1 MLCYVVLCVVHLS
14 CGSSSRPQDT
24 PPPEI
29 HQLRYQESSRSV
41 SFSVSAASCKGI
53 DSNCLHENLI
63 MLFLLS
69 LLMQFIQ
76 INSFEVRLQMLPY
89 HIFES
94 RIPPSHCTA
103 LHCTALHCRW
113 RGIQTLPMA
122 RRFDRTVLST
132 KTGCCPDCGK
142 ATGMLESVYAI

>member
-1 MLCYVVLCVVHLS
+1 MLCYVVLCVVPLS
-14 CGSSSRPQDT
+14 CGGSSRPQDT
-24 PPPEI
+24 PSPEI
-29 HQLRYQESSRSV
+29 HQLCYQESSRSV

-76 INSFEVRLQMLPY
+76 INSFEVRLQMLSY

-103 LHCTALHCRW
+103 LHCTAGGGEPRLFPWQEDSTEPSFLR
-113 RGIQTLPMA
+113 RLVAAQTAVRL
-122 RRFDRTVLST
+122 
-132 KTGCCPDCGK
+132 
-142 ATGMLESVYAI
+142 LEC

>member
-1 MLCYVVLCVVHLS
+1 MLCYAVLCVVPLS

-29 HQLRYQESSRSV
+29 HQLRYQESSRGF
-41 SFSVSAASCKGI
+41 SFSVSAASCEGI
-53 DSNCLHENLI
+53 DYNCLLENLI

-69 LLMQFIQ
+69 LLMQFIR
-76 INSFEVRLQMLPY
+76 IYSFEVRLQMLSY

-103 LHCTALHCRW
+103 LQVAGNPDSSHGKKIRQNRPFYEDWL
-113 RGIQTLPMA
+113 LP
-122 RRFDRTVLST
+122 RLR
-132 KTGCCPDCGK
+132 
-142 ATGMLESVYAI
+142 